1 MIRAPERPPF
11 EAMMHRY
18 VDHQRALGRK
28 FDREAWVLGTVAK
41 HLRRRGAADLNA
53 VQFEAWCHAGSAG
66 RANVRRSAALIVHKF
81 CRYRLRIDST
91 VFVPDSSHFPRR
103 VPYLAPVIFGPPEVS
118 RMLRIAERY
127 PTPRHFPLY
136 VPAVRIAVILL
147 YTAGLRRGELARLTL
162 SDVDLKAG
170 TLLIRES
177 KFYKSRR
184 LPLSSSA
191 QVALREYL
199 RARLA
204 PPWDIGPNAAL
215 LGHHHGTEHF
225 RGYSTGGMSQM
236 VSTVLRDAAVCDA
249 HGRRARV
256 HDFRHSFAVQA
267 LLRWYRQGA
276 DVQAKLPQLSMYLG
290 HASIVSTAHYLHFIP
305 DVARAA
311 SRQFGRQFAHL
322 VGGAS

>member
-1 MIRAPERPPF
+1 MSRTPERTPF

-28 FDREAWVLGTVAK
+28 FDREAWVLGGVAK
-41 HLRRRGAADLNA
+41 HLRRQGAADMDST
-53 VQFEAWCHAGSAG
+53 QFDAWSYAGSAG
-66 RANVRRSAALIVHKF
+66 RGNVRRSAALIVHKF
-81 CRYRLRIDST
+81 CRYRRRLDPT
-91 VFVPDSSHFPRR
+91 AFVPDSSRFPHR
-103 VPYLAPVIFGPPEVS
+103 VPHRAPVIFGPPQVS
-118 RMLRIAERY
+118 RMLRVAQTY

-136 VPAVRIAVILL
+136 VPAMRIAVILL

-184 LPLSSSA
+184 LPLSASA
-191 QVALREYL
+191 QAALREYL

-204 PPWDIGPNAAL
+204 PPWDIDRDAAL

-225 RGYSTGGMSQM
+225 RGYSTGGMSYM
-236 VSTVLRDAAVCDA
+236 VSTVLHDAAVCDA

-290 HASIVSTAHYLHFIP
+290 HASIASTAHYLHFIP

-311 SRQFGRQFAHL
+311 SRQFGRQFGHL
-322 VGGAS
+322 VGGAA